1 MRGGQEA
8 IRLLVAFE
16 DDYRS
21 YRGAISSA
29 IQTLRP
35 LMEVETAGTD
45 AMEAELARLDPQVVI
60 CSRSE
65 AAANPNGGVAAWVQL
80 PMEPD
85 SVGLVRVGDR
95 HYDLKNPA
103 LEQLLE
109 VIDAAE
115 HLLQADVEPRRS
127 HAP

>member
-21 YRGAISSA
+21 YRGAISAA

-35 LMEVETAGTD
+35 LMEVETVETD
-45 AMEAELARLDPQVVI
+45 ALGAELARLDPQVVI

-65 AAANPNGGVAAWVQL
+65 AAANPNGRVAAWVEL

-85 SVGLVRVGDR
+85 SAGLVRVGDH
-95 HYDLKNPA
+95 HYELRNPA

-109 VIDAAE
+109 VVDAAE
-115 HLLQADVEPRRS
+115 NLLQADVEPRRS